1 MSHNLNGN
9 HQIDTTPKTTGVII
23 PPKKLFHDHIDE
35 NIEEVIVVP
44 TDTDLEVL
52 LINSCRI
59 DATKVQ
65 TIVNNFV
72 EDKEHTTIFCMTE
85 TKVDSHDFQ
94 PQGIT
99 IFSAHRTK
107 KREKR
112 GWSSHWLCYKGRY
125 KLKSNRNKIK

>member
-1 MSHNLNGN
+1 MGS
-9 HQIDTTPKTTGVII
+9 K
-23 PPKKLFHDHIDE
+23 KKLFHDHIDE
-35 NIEEVIVVP
+35 NIDEVIVVP
-44 TDTDLEVL
+44 TDTDLEIL

-85 TKVDSHDFQ
+85 TKVDSHNFQ

-107 KREKR
+107 KEK
-112 GWSSHWLCYKGRY
+112 KGGGLTIGY
-125 KLKSNRNKIK
+125 ATKADIHLKEIEIKSN